1 MQIPVA
7 VVQMKLGNAGSQK
20 LYAIE
25 NIPDLNV
32 QRFKALAET
41 LLPKPSPNSSIT
53 KATLNNLC
61 KLATTESDRL
71 LIKYACCKGQ
81 NLSSNNASSLYGF
94 SNFHQQESKITNA
107 VNEIKE
113 LKEAINALAEIDD
126 NVLLQGF

>member
-7 VVQMKLGNAGSQK
+7 VVQMKLGNAGSHK

-41 LLPKPSPNSSIT
+41 LLPKPSPNSIIT
-53 KATLNNLC
+53 KATLNE
-61 KLATTESDRL
+61 LATTESDRL

-81 NLSSNNASSLYGF
+81 SLISNNASSL
-94 SNFHQQESKITNA
+94 
-107 VNEIKE
+107 
-113 LKEAINALAEIDD
+113 
-126 NVLLQGF
+126 